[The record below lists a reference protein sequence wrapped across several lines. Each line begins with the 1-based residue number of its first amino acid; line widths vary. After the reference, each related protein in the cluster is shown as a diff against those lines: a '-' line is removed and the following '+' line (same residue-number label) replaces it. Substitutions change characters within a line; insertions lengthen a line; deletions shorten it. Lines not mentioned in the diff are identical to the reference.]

1 MRQLKCDLPQQN
13 IRRRRPAARG
23 RSPKRA
29 FNANISQRC
38 SNEGG
43 EKNRSGLKKMIDNG
57 AYVGCRQVGRQASR
71 KRSRRG
77 V

>member
-43 EKNRSGLKKMIDNG
+43 KKKSLRADQND
-57 AYVGCRQVGRQASR
+57 R
-71 KRSRRG
+71 
-77 V
+77 

>member
-38 SNEGG
+38 SNE
-43 EKNRSGLKKMIDNG
+43 DG
-57 AYVGCRQVGRQASR
+57 ASKSRQAGKQAEQADVEFNH
-71 KRSRRG
+71 KRDSATEEG
-77 V
+77 